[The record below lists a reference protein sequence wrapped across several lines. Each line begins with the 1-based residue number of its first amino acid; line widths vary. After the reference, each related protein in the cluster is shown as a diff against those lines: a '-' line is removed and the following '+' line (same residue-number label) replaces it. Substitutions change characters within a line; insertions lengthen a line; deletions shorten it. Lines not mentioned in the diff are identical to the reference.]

1 MSFTLLKRKGKIK
14 MTCNC
19 NCNCGTFKCS
29 RFVHRVVTTT
39 AGATLALV
47 TTNSDNINDKDPY
60 KFIVNACALNN
71 LPETP
76 VPVTV
81 EVNGTQVPLWNKYGE
96 QLLSSAIP
104 REAVGYYSETP
115 TPHVILVNTPKTVVC
130 P

>member
-1 MSFTLLKRKGKIK
+1 MSFTPLKRKGKIK

-29 RFVHRVVTTT
+29 RFVHRAITLTDGTTV
-39 AGATLALV
+39 ALT

-60 KFIVNACALNN
+60 KFCANARILND

-81 EVNGTQVPLWNKYGE
+81 EVNGVQVPVWNKYGE
-96 QLLSSAIP
+96 QILSSAIP
-104 REAVGYYSETP
+104 REAHGYYSETP
-115 TPHVILVNTPKTVVC
+115 TPHVSLNDTPKTVVC

>member
-1 MSFTLLKRKGKIK
+1 
-14 MTCNC
+14 MTCNYC
-19 NCNCGTFKCS
+19 NNCGNCRS
-29 RFVHRVVTTT
+29 NRFVHRALTTT
-39 AGATLALV
+39 VGETVALV

-60 KFIVNACALNN
+60 KFYANAKLLND

-96 QLLSSAIP
+96 QILSSAIP
-104 REAVGYYSETP
+104 REAFGYYSATP
-115 TPHVILVNTPKTVVC
+115 TPHVILLNTPKTVVC